1 MQHMKHLQ
9 TDKFV
14 VNIHGAIIWIII
26 SSIWEAIS
34 STQKAV
40 TMWNTFLLQRHKD
53 LSFFIF

>member
-1 MQHMKHLQ
+1 MKHLQ

-14 VNIHGAIIWIII
+14 VNIHGAIIWTII

-40 TMWNTFLLQRHKD
+40 TVWNTFLLQRHKD